1 MRWIPLPPKP
11 LKLKGGLQYKGNVV
25 RKRVNYQVNYLSG
38 TNTHNPSISSKHPK
52 KSSNEILGF
61 LLPVFQLVLHS
72 VSQLAHLLTNMH
84 LFLLRGEGERE
95 RGEGRRKREKER
107 EVEEKIKRREGDST
121 ELIQEVEL
129 PEQLWDKLFFLP

>member
-1 MRWIPLPPKP
+1 MGHISGLRWIPLPPKP

-25 RKRVNYQVNYLSG
+25 RKRVNYQMNYLSG
-38 TNTHNPSISSKHPK
+38 TNTHNSSISSKHPK

-84 LFLLRGEGERE
+84 FFLLRGERERERE
-95 RGEGRRKREKER
+95 RGKGGRGKGKERKKERWRKRSR
-107 EVEEKIKRREGDST
+107 GREGDSK
-121 ELIQEVEL
+121 QS
-129 PEQLWDKLFFLP
+129 

>member
-1 MRWIPLPPKP
+1 MGHISGLRWIPLPPKP

-84 LFLLRGEGERE
+84 LFLLRGERERGGEGERE

-107 EVEEKIKRREGDST
+107 EVEEKIKMREGDSK
-121 ELIQEVEL
+121 QS
-129 PEQLWDKLFFLP
+129 